1 MADTH
6 QSDLRHTVYIE
17 TYGCQMNVR
26 DSEMLCG
33 IFRQAGCDIIDTP
46 EKADLIL
53 LNTCAVR
60 ERAEQRVIGRV
71 TQLFSLKKQSSVRI
85 GIVGCMAQHLK
96 DALLESLP
104 GLDFILGPD
113 TYRTLP
119 ELFDLDPGEHRAD
132 WSTNRDELYEG
143 IPSWRRDGS
152 PVAFVTV
159 MRGCDMMC
167 TFCVVPHTRG
177 RERCRSW
184 RDIVAEVTQLAE
196 EGVMEVVLLGQTV
209 NAWREEKGKMG
220 FGDLLRKVSATGI
233 PRIRFTSPHPLYY
246 GEEELKAIAECENVC
261 ESIHLPVQAGNT
273 DVLKRMN
280 RRYTREEYLGIVRA
294 IRQSIP
300 HVTLSTDIIVGFP
313 GETESRFEDTLSLI
327 AECAFDSGYLFKYSP
342 RTGTSAEREFEDDV
356 PAEEK
361 QRRLEQVIE
370 LQTELTRRSQ
380 QAMIGGEYEI
390 LVDGIG
396 DRGPNQWTGRTRG
409 NRTVVIES
417 EKELMGR
424 LVKVIIEEAGT
435 WTVRGRLIE

>member
-6 QSDLRHTVYIE
+6 QPDLRNTVYIE

-26 DSEMLCG
+26 DTELLGG
-33 IFRQAGCDIIDTP
+33 IFQQAGCNIVDSP
-46 EKADLIL
+46 EKAELIL

-60 ERAEQRVIGRV
+60 EHAEQRIIGRV
-71 TQLFSLKKQSSVRI
+71 THLYSLKKRSSVRI
-85 GIVGCMAQHLK
+85 GVVGCMAQHLK

-104 GLDFILGPD
+104 GLDFVLGPD

-119 ELFDLDPGEHRAD
+119 GLFDLDPGERLAD
-132 WSTNRDELYEG
+132 WATNRNELYEG
-143 IPSWRRDGS
+143 IPSRRGDGG

-184 RDIVAEVTQLAE
+184 RDIVAEVSRLMD

-209 NAWREEKGKMG
+209 NAWREKEEEMG
-220 FGDLLRKVSATGI
+220 FGDLLRKVSETGI

-246 GEEELKAIAECENVC
+246 GEEELTAIAECDNVC

-280 RRYTREEYLGIVRA
+280 RRYTRQEYLGIAGA
-294 IRQSIP
+294 IRQRIP

-313 GETESRFEDTLSLI
+313 GETESQFEDTLTLME
-327 AECAFDSGYLFKYSP
+327 ECAFDSGYLFKYSP
-342 RTGTSAEREFEDDV
+342 RSGTRAERELEDDV
-356 PAEEK
+356 PAQVK
-361 QRRLEQVIE
+361 QSRLERVIA
-370 LQTELTRRSQ
+370 LQTELTQASLR
-380 QAMIGGEYEI
+380 AMIGCEYEI
-390 LVDGIG
+390 LVNGIG
-396 DRGPNQWTGRTRG
+396 DRGPEQWTGRTRG
-409 NRTVVIES
+409 NRTVVVES
-417 EKELMGR
+417 GEELMGR
-424 LVKVIIEEAGT
+424 LVKVIIEDAGT
-435 WTVRGRLIE
+435 WTLRGRLIE